1 MNHVMFDSF
10 GNAFLI
16 LYRKERRP
24 VLVLAVTMLLSIPI
38 MPLELMLVQYF
49 IDQIGAWTARDSM
62 GSILMTAVWIGVL
75 MFVNNI
81 VLGVPVPLA
90 MTRLNEVGT
99 LEEQRMIVEKTSK
112 LPLLSIESATVKDL
126 RERAVQVS
134 IYEIYHTGLQI
145 LQLSLQL
152 SLLMLLILQFGQWIP
167 VVTVVGVA
175 FLLSYVSGK
184 SAASLEHLQREQA
197 SHRRMIRYYA
207 DLMTERSSA
216 KEVRMFGLGTLFMNR
231 WNALYQKQSKD
242 RIGVVRASEIHKF
255 LPELLLAVI
264 ASLLMALVILLP
276 GSKPMTS
283 GDFALL
289 YLALTTVLSQLP
301 ELINQITTM
310 KRHAMKWQDFR
321 AYLDLKEDS
330 CIRENNNY
338 VENGACNLQLQV
350 QELWFRYPDSEV
362 DSIQGISFT
371 VPSGRRVALVGENG
385 SGKSTLVK
393 LILGLYPP
401 KAGEITWLN
410 TREGSKEH
418 VTGSASISAVFQDFT
433 RLHLTV
439 RENVGLGKVGV
450 MMHDGMLIDSLE
462 TAGSKFTNLDMQL
475 GVPFGGID
483 PSGGEWQ
490 KIATARAI
498 LRDASF
504 IVFDEPTAALDPQA
518 ERAAFEQFIQLTEG
532 RSALLITH
540 RLGAAKLADMI
551 LVMQEGRIV
560 EQGTHDELMLLNG
573 EYRRM
578 FDVQASW
585 YV

>member
-1 MNHVMFDSF
+1 MNHAMFDSF

-24 VLVLAVTMLLSIPI
+24 VLVLAVTILLSIPI
-38 MPLELMLVQYF
+38 MPLELMLVQSF

-62 GSILMTAVWIGVL
+62 GSILMAVVWIGVL

-81 VLGVPVPLA
+81 LLGVPVPLA
-90 MTRLNEVGT
+90 ITSLNEVGT

-112 LPLLSIESATVKDL
+112 LPLLSIESASVKDL

-167 VVTVVGVA
+167 VVTVVAVA

-184 SAASLEHLQREQA
+184 SAASLEYLQREQA
-197 SHRRMIRYYA
+197 SRRRMIRYYA

-216 KEVRMFGLGTLFMNR
+216 KEVRMFGIGSLFMNR
-231 WNALYQKQSKD
+231 WNVLYQKQSKD
-242 RIGVVRASEIHKF
+242 RIGVVRASEIRKF
-255 LPELLLAVI
+255 GPELLLAVI
-264 ASLLMALVILLP
+264 AGLLMALVILLP
-276 GSKPMTS
+276 GSKSMTS
-283 GDFALL
+283 GDIALL

-321 AYLDLKEDS
+321 AYLDLEEDP
-330 CIRENNNY
+330 CIRENDRH
-338 VENGACNLQLQV
+338 VEKGVSNLQLHV
-350 QELWFRYPDSEV
+350 QDLWFRYTDSEV

-371 VPSGRRVALVGENG
+371 IPSGCRVALVGENG

-401 KAGEITWLN
+401 YAGEITWLD
-410 TREGSKEH
+410 TRKGSKEH
-418 VTGSASISAVFQDFT
+418 VTGCASISAVFQDFT

-439 RENVGLGKVGV
+439 RENVGLGYVGV
-450 MMHDGMLIDSLE
+450 MTNDGMLIDSLE
-462 TAGSKFTNLDMQL
+462 TAGSKFTNLEMQL

-483 PSGGEWQ
+483 PSGGEW
-490 KIATARAI
+490 
-498 LRDASF
+498 
-504 IVFDEPTAALDPQA
+504 
-518 ERAAFEQFIQLTEG
+518 
-532 RSALLITH
+532 
-540 RLGAAKLADMI
+540 
-551 LVMQEGRIV
+551 
-560 EQGTHDELMLLNG
+560 
-573 EYRRM
+573 
-578 FDVQASW
+578 
-585 YV
+585 

>member
-1 MNHVMFDSF
+1 MNHAMFDSF

-16 LYRKERRP
+16 LYRKERRA

-38 MPLELMLVQYF
+38 MPLELMLVQSF
-49 IDQIGAWTARDSM
+49 IDQIGAWTARDQV
-62 GSILMTAVWIGVL
+62 GSILMAAVWIGVL

-99 LEEQRMIVEKTSK
+99 LEEQRMIIEKTSK

-134 IYEIYHTGLQI
+134 IYEVYHTGLQI

-152 SLLMLLILQFGQWIP
+152 SLLVLIILQFGQWIP

-197 SHRRMIRYYA
+197 SRRRMIRYYA

-216 KEVRMFGLGTLFMNR
+216 KEVRMFRLGSLFMNR

-242 RIGVVRASEIHKF
+242 RIGVVRASEIRKF
-255 LPELLLAVI
+255 VPELLLAVT
-264 ASLLMALVILLP
+264 AGLLMALVILLP

-289 YLALTTVLSQLP
+289 YLALTTVLSQMP
-301 ELINQITTM
+301 SLINQVTTM

-321 AYLDLKEDS
+321 AYLDIEEDP
-330 CIRENNNY
+330 CIRGNDIH
-338 VENGACNLQLQV
+338 VEKGACNLQLQV
-350 QELWFRYPDSEV
+350 QDLWFRYPDSQI

-371 VPSGRRVALVGENG
+371 VPPGCRVALVGENG

-393 LILGLYPP
+393 LLLGLYPP
-401 KAGEITWLN
+401 NAGEVTWRS
-410 TREGSKEH
+410 TREGPKEH

-439 RENVGLGKVGV
+439 RENVGLGDVGV
-450 MMHDGMLIDSLE
+450 MAHDVMLLDSLE
-462 TAGSKFTNLDMQL
+462 TAGSKFTNLEMQL

-518 ERAAFEQFIQLTEG
+518 ERAAFEQFIQLTKG